1 MGRKNREENNKMNKE
16 ENNKT
21 NKKEKK
27 RQQQEAEE
35 IRQQEQEEYD
45 YYYDT
50 DLGCDIG
57 ELSSTKVSTPSRC
70 SKVSKVGD
78 KLSMHYTGKLID
90 GRKFDSSRD
99 RNKPF
104 DFTLGVGQVIQGWD
118 EGVRG
123 MCVGEK
129 RTLIIP
135 PLMAYGEEGVGSVI
149 PPCATLVFDIELLD
163 IA

>member
-1 MGRKNREENNKMNKE
+1 MFVTSWNNLLHSFFSMYGELNYLH
-16 ENNKT
+16 
-21 NKKEKK
+21 
-27 RQQQEAEE
+27 
-35 IRQQEQEEYD
+35 ILD
-45 YYYDT
+45 S
-50 DLGCDIG
+50 GCEIG
-57 ELSSTKVSTPSRC
+57 ELRSTKVSTPSRC

-123 MCVGEK
+123 K
-129 RTLIIP
+129 NWNQFR
-135 PLMAYGEEGVGSVI
+135 
-149 PPCATLVFDIELLD
+149 VFYKFHFY
-163 IA
+163 

>member
-1 MGRKNREENNKMNKE
+1 LLHSFFSIH
-16 ENNKT
+16 
-21 NKKEKK
+21 
-27 RQQQEAEE
+27 EAPNYLY
-35 IRQQEQEEYD
+35 ILD
-45 YYYDT
+45 S
-50 DLGCDIG
+50 GCEIG

-123 MCVGEK
+123 KNQNPIWC
-129 RTLIIP
+129 L
-135 PLMAYGEEGVGSVI
+135 
-149 PPCATLVFDIELLD
+149 
-163 IA
+163 

>member
-1 MGRKNREENNKMNKE
+1 MLLREIFCCTASFQCIENL
-16 ENNKT
+16 T
-21 NKKEKK
+21 
-27 RQQQEAEE
+27 
-35 IRQQEQEEYD
+35 IYSYILD
-45 YYYDT
+45 S
-50 DLGCDIG
+50 GCEIG
-57 ELSSTKVSTPSRC
+57 ELRSTKVSTPSRC

-123 MCVGEK
+123 KNLNQFCVFYK
-129 RTLIIP
+129 FP
-135 PLMAYGEEGVGSVI
+135 
-149 PPCATLVFDIELLD
+149 F
-163 IA
+163 